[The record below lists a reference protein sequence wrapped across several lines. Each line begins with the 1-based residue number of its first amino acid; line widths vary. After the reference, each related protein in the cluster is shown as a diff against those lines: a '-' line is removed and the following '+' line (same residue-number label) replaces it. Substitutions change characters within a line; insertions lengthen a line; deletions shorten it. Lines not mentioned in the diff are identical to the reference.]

1 MPSITASFKGHQ
13 YEIDEAENLSI
24 NGQPIAV
31 TKSQDGKFL
40 SDLLPYGHYDSL
52 SELAE
57 HVIDFS
63 PDYQTIS

>member
-13 YEIDEAENLSI
+13 YQIDEAEKLLI

-31 TKSQDGKFL
+31 EKTKDGKYL

-57 HVIDFS
+57 DLIDFS